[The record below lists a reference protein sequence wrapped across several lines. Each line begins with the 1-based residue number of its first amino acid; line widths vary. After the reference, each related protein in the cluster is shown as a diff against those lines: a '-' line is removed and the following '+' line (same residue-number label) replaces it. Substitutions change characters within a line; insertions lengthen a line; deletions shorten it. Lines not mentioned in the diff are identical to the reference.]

1 MSIYSQLHV
10 RKISIFIMKAI
21 DFMLESDHMTPE
33 SDHVINEKTKNFV
46 KLIKI
51 SLIIFFK
58 FNLNHLFIGIG
69 DYKKYFMLY
78 CEFFVISVSLI
89 DKLPITSW

>member
-1 MSIYSQLHV
+1 MKTIGSLTENDHT
-10 RKISIFIMKAI
+10 KIKSVH
-21 DFMLESDHMTPE
+21 L
-33 SDHVINEKTKNFV
+33 VNEMTKNFV

-69 DYKKYFMLY
+69 D
-78 CEFFVISVSLI
+78 
-89 DKLPITSW
+89 

>member
-1 MSIYSQLHV
+1 MPLYSQLNV
-10 RKISIFIMKAI
+10 KKTYIFIVKTI
-21 DFMLESDHMTPE
+21 DRSQDNDHTKIR
-33 SDHVINEKTKNFV
+33 SVHLVNEMTKNFV

-69 DYKKYFMLY
+69 DYKKYFML
-78 CEFFVISVSLI
+78 CANFLLFQFH
-89 DKLPITSW
+89 